1 MGAPASLRAARY
13 GGTVVS
19 VYEGRVL
26 SSSPITTWLS
36 KQVPGRLVKQQTS
49 LRDVAHGH
57 LTRTTVWCVPVHQ
70 EEEKAWAPGSRT
82 PFPRSDPPNDPE
94 RDAGSHSNF
103 YNVLLV
109 CHAKCTMIRGDFRY
123 LTAWYKL

>member
-36 KQVPGRLVKQQTS
+36 KQVPGRLVKQQTRVHDAVNS
-49 LRDVAHGH
+49 Q
-57 LTRTTVWCVPVHQ
+57 LTHSTVWCIPVHQ
-70 EEEKAWAPGSRT
+70 DEEQAWAPGVGRV
-82 PFPRSDPPNDPE
+82 
-94 RDAGSHSNF
+94 F
-103 YNVLLV
+103 YEL
-109 CHAKCTMIRGDFRY
+109 R
-123 LTAWYKL
+123 